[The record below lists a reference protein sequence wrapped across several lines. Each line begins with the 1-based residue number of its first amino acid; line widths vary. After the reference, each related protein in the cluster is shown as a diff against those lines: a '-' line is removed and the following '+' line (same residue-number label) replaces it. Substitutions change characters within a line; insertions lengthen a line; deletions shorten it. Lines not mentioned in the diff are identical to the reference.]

1 MTNSKNSTNNSSKSD
16 ELYAIAE
23 TSGQQFWF
31 EVNRY
36 YDIDRL
42 NAKEKDKITLEK
54 VLLLK
59 DNDSITIGKPYVKD
73 AKIELEVVSHKRDK
87 KILVYKMRPKKK
99 TRRKMGHRQ
108 ELTRVMV
115 KSIKIGK
122 SVPKSSSKKE
132 ETVKKETKPKSEKS
146 TNLTILM
153 AHKKGTGSTRNGRDS
168 NSKRLGVKAYGG
180 EKVTAGSI
188 LIRQRGTSFLPGIN
202 VGKGKDDTLFALKEG
217 TVSFESIKRNLRNRK
232 RVNIVI

>member
-1 MTNSKNSTNNSSKSD
+1 MTNSKISSNKSSSSS
-16 ELYAIAE
+16 EMYAIAE

-59 DNDSITIGKPYVKD
+59 DQNSITIGKPYIKD
-73 AKIELEVVSHKRDK
+73 AKIELEVVSHTRAR

-115 KSIKIGK
+115 KSISIGK
-122 SVPKSSSKKE
+122 SVPKSTSKK

-146 TNLTILM
+146 TN
-153 AHKKGTGSTRNGRDS
+153 
-168 NSKRLGVKAYGG
+168 
-180 EKVTAGSI
+180 
-188 LIRQRGTSFLPGIN
+188 
-202 VGKGKDDTLFALKEG
+202 
-217 TVSFESIKRNLRNRK
+217 
-232 RVNIVI
+232 

>member
-1 MTNSKNSTNNSSKSD
+1 MTNPKNSKNNSSKNN

-31 EVNRY
+31 EVDRY

-59 DNDSITIGKPYVKD
+59 DKNSITIGKPYIKD

-99 TRRKMGHRQ
+99 TRKKMGHRQ

-115 KSIKIGK
+115 KSISVVK
-122 SVPKSSSKKE
+122 SSPKSSSKKE
-132 ETVKKETKPKSEKS
+132 VVKKEPKPKSEKS
-146 TNLTILM
+146 TN
-153 AHKKGTGSTRNGRDS
+153 
-168 NSKRLGVKAYGG
+168 
-180 EKVTAGSI
+180 
-188 LIRQRGTSFLPGIN
+188 
-202 VGKGKDDTLFALKEG
+202 
-217 TVSFESIKRNLRNRK
+217 
-232 RVNIVI
+232 

>member
-1 MTNSKNSTNNSSKSD
+1 MTNSKTTSSNSSKD
-16 ELYAIAE
+16 KELYAIAE
-23 TSGQQFWF
+23 TSGQQFLF

-42 NAKEKDKITLEK
+42 KAKEKEKITLEK

-59 DNDSITIGKPYVKD
+59 DKNSITIGQPYIKD

-115 KSIKIGK
+115 KSISVAK
-122 SVPKSSSKKE
+122 SSSKSSSKKE
-132 ETVKKETKPKSEKS
+132 AVKKEPKPKSEKS
-146 TNLTILM
+146 TN
-153 AHKKGTGSTRNGRDS
+153 
-168 NSKRLGVKAYGG
+168 
-180 EKVTAGSI
+180 
-188 LIRQRGTSFLPGIN
+188 
-202 VGKGKDDTLFALKEG
+202 
-217 TVSFESIKRNLRNRK
+217 
-232 RVNIVI
+232 

>member
-1 MTNSKNSTNNSSKSD
+1 MTNSKNFSNNSKTN

-31 EVNRY
+31 EINRY

-59 DNDSITIGKPYVKD
+59 DKNSITIGKPYVKD

-99 TRRKMGHRQ
+99 TRKKMGHRQ

-115 KSIKIGK
+115 KSISIDK
-122 SVPKSSSKKE
+122 SAPKSSSKKE
-132 ETVKKETKPKSEKS
+132 TIKKDTKSKSEKS
-146 TNLTILM
+146 
-153 AHKKGTGSTRNGRDS
+153 
-168 NSKRLGVKAYGG
+168 
-180 EKVTAGSI
+180 
-188 LIRQRGTSFLPGIN
+188 
-202 VGKGKDDTLFALKEG
+202 
-217 TVSFESIKRNLRNRK
+217 
-232 RVNIVI
+232 

>member
-1 MTNSKNSTNNSSKSD
+1 MTNSKKSSNNSQNN

-59 DNDSITIGKPYVKD
+59 DKNSITIGKPYVKD

-115 KSIKIGK
+115 KSIAVGK
-122 SVPKSSSKKE
+122 SAPKSSSKKE
-132 ETVKKETKPKSEKS
+132 TTKKETKPKSEKS
-146 TNLTILM
+146 TN
-153 AHKKGTGSTRNGRDS
+153 
-168 NSKRLGVKAYGG
+168 
-180 EKVTAGSI
+180 
-188 LIRQRGTSFLPGIN
+188 
-202 VGKGKDDTLFALKEG
+202 
-217 TVSFESIKRNLRNRK
+217 
-232 RVNIVI
+232 

>member
-1 MTNSKNSTNNSSKSD
+1 MKNPKNSSNNSPKSD

-31 EVNRY
+31 EVDRY

-42 NAKEKDKITLEK
+42 NAKEKDKIILDK

-59 DNDSITIGKPYVKD
+59 DKNTISIGKPYVKD

-99 TRRKMGHRQ
+99 TRKKMGHRQ

-115 KSIKIGK
+115 KSISLG
-122 SVPKSSSKKE
+122 SSAPKSSSKKD
-132 ETVKKETKPKSEKS
+132 TVKKETKPKSEKS
-146 TNLTILM
+146 
-153 AHKKGTGSTRNGRDS
+153 S
-168 NSKRLGVKAYGG
+168 N
-180 EKVTAGSI
+180 
-188 LIRQRGTSFLPGIN
+188 
-202 VGKGKDDTLFALKEG
+202 
-217 TVSFESIKRNLRNRK
+217 
-232 RVNIVI
+232 

>member
-1 MTNSKNSTNNSSKSD
+1 MTNSKNSLNNSSKSS

-42 NAKEKDKITLEK
+42 NAKEKDKIILEK
-54 VLLLK
+54 VLLIK
-59 DNDSITIGKPYVKD
+59 DKATINIGKPYIEN

-115 KSIKIGK
+115 KSISIGK
-122 SVPKSSSKKE
+122 SSPKSSSKKE
-132 ETVKKETKPKSEKS
+132 TIKKETKPKSENS
-146 TNLTILM
+146 TN
-153 AHKKGTGSTRNGRDS
+153 
-168 NSKRLGVKAYGG
+168 
-180 EKVTAGSI
+180 
-188 LIRQRGTSFLPGIN
+188 
-202 VGKGKDDTLFALKEG
+202 
-217 TVSFESIKRNLRNRK
+217 
-232 RVNIVI
+232 

>member
-1 MTNSKNSTNNSSKSD
+1 MTNSKKSSNNSSKSN
-16 ELYAIAE
+16 ELFAIAE
-23 TSGQQFWF
+23 TSGQQFCF
-31 EVNRY
+31 EVDRY

-42 NAKEKDKITLEK
+42 NAKEKDNVTLEK

-59 DNDSITIGKPYVKD
+59 DKDSITVGKPYIKD

-122 SVPKSSSKKE
+122 SSPKSSSKKE
-132 ETVKKETKPKSEKS
+132 ETNKKETKPKSEKS
-146 TNLTILM
+146 TN
-153 AHKKGTGSTRNGRDS
+153 
-168 NSKRLGVKAYGG
+168 
-180 EKVTAGSI
+180 
-188 LIRQRGTSFLPGIN
+188 
-202 VGKGKDDTLFALKEG
+202 
-217 TVSFESIKRNLRNRK
+217 
-232 RVNIVI
+232 

>member
-1 MTNSKNSTNNSSKSD
+1 MTNSKKSSNNSSKSN

-31 EVNRY
+31 EVDRY

-42 NAKEKDKITLEK
+42 NAKEKDKITLDK
-54 VLLLK
+54 VLVLK
-59 DNDSITIGKPYVKD
+59 DKESITIGKPYVKD

-115 KSIKIGK
+115 KSIKIVK
-122 SVPKSSSKKE
+122 SAPKSSSKNE
-132 ETVKKETKPKSEKS
+132 ETVKKGTKPKSEKS
-146 TNLTILM
+146 TN
-153 AHKKGTGSTRNGRDS
+153 
-168 NSKRLGVKAYGG
+168 
-180 EKVTAGSI
+180 
-188 LIRQRGTSFLPGIN
+188 
-202 VGKGKDDTLFALKEG
+202 
-217 TVSFESIKRNLRNRK
+217 
-232 RVNIVI
+232 

>member
-1 MTNSKNSTNNSSKSD
+1 MTKTKTSSSNSSKNN

-59 DNDSITIGKPYVKD
+59 ENDSVTVGKPYVKD

-115 KSIKIGK
+115 KSISVGK
-122 SVPKSSSKKE
+122 SAPKSPSKT
-132 ETVKKETKPKSEKS
+132 ETVKKEAKPKSEKS
-146 TNLTILM
+146 TN
-153 AHKKGTGSTRNGRDS
+153 
-168 NSKRLGVKAYGG
+168 
-180 EKVTAGSI
+180 
-188 LIRQRGTSFLPGIN
+188 
-202 VGKGKDDTLFALKEG
+202 
-217 TVSFESIKRNLRNRK
+217 
-232 RVNIVI
+232 

>member
-1 MTNSKNSTNNSSKSD
+1 MTNSKNSTNNSNN

-36 YDIDRL
+36 YDLDRL

-59 DNDSITIGKPYVKD
+59 DKNTLSIGKPYVKD
-73 AKIELEVVSHKRDK
+73 AKIELEVVSHKRGK

-99 TRRKMGHRQ
+99 TRKKMGHRQ
-108 ELTRVMV
+108 ELTRVVV

-122 SVPKSSSKKE
+122 NPPKSSSKK

-146 TNLTILM
+146 TN
-153 AHKKGTGSTRNGRDS
+153 
-168 NSKRLGVKAYGG
+168 
-180 EKVTAGSI
+180 
-188 LIRQRGTSFLPGIN
+188 
-202 VGKGKDDTLFALKEG
+202 
-217 TVSFESIKRNLRNRK
+217 
-232 RVNIVI
+232 

>member
-1 MTNSKNSTNNSSKSD
+1 MTNSKNTTNNSKSN

-31 EVNRY
+31 EENKY

-59 DNDSITIGKPYVKD
+59 DKDTITIGKPYVKD
-73 AKIELEVVSHKRDK
+73 AKIELEVISHRRDK

-115 KSIKIGK
+115 KSITLGK
-122 SVPKSSSKKE
+122 SSPKSSTKKD
-132 ETVKKETKPKSEKS
+132 TVKKETKPKSEKS
-146 TNLTILM
+146 TN
-153 AHKKGTGSTRNGRDS
+153 
-168 NSKRLGVKAYGG
+168 
-180 EKVTAGSI
+180 
-188 LIRQRGTSFLPGIN
+188 
-202 VGKGKDDTLFALKEG
+202 
-217 TVSFESIKRNLRNRK
+217 
-232 RVNIVI
+232 

>member
-1 MTNSKNSTNNSSKSD
+1 MANSKNSSSNSPKSN

-23 TSGQQFWF
+23 TSGQQFWL
-31 EVNRY
+31 EVIRY

-59 DNDSITIGKPYVKD
+59 DKNSITIGKPYVKD

-115 KSIKIGK
+115 KSISLGK
-122 SVPKSSSKKE
+122 SAPKSSSKKE
-132 ETVKKETKPKSEKS
+132 TVKEETKPKSEKS
-146 TNLTILM
+146 TN
-153 AHKKGTGSTRNGRDS
+153 
-168 NSKRLGVKAYGG
+168 
-180 EKVTAGSI
+180 
-188 LIRQRGTSFLPGIN
+188 
-202 VGKGKDDTLFALKEG
+202 
-217 TVSFESIKRNLRNRK
+217 
-232 RVNIVI
+232 

>member
-1 MTNSKNSTNNSSKSD
+1 MKNSKNSSNNSLKSD

-36 YDIDRL
+36 YDIDRI
-42 NAKEKDKITLEK
+42 NAKEKDKITLDK
-54 VLLLK
+54 VFLLK
-59 DNDSITIGKPYVKD
+59 DKNSINIGKPYIKD

-99 TRRKMGHRQ
+99 TRKKMGHRQ

-115 KSIKIGK
+115 KSISIGK
-122 SVPKSSSKKE
+122 SAPKSSSKK

-146 TNLTILM
+146 TN
-153 AHKKGTGSTRNGRDS
+153 
-168 NSKRLGVKAYGG
+168 
-180 EKVTAGSI
+180 
-188 LIRQRGTSFLPGIN
+188 
-202 VGKGKDDTLFALKEG
+202 
-217 TVSFESIKRNLRNRK
+217 
-232 RVNIVI
+232 

>member
-1 MTNSKNSTNNSSKSD
+1 MTNSKKSSNNSSKSN

-31 EVNRY
+31 EVDRY

-42 NAKEKDKITLEK
+42 NANEKDKITLDK
-54 VLLLK
+54 VLVLK
-59 DNDSITIGKPYVKD
+59 DKESITIGKPYVKD
-73 AKIELEVVSHKRDK
+73 ARIELEVVSHKRDK

-122 SVPKSSSKKE
+122 NVPKSSSKKE
-132 ETVKKETKPKSEKS
+132 ETVKKETKPKSETS
-146 TNLTILM
+146 TN
-153 AHKKGTGSTRNGRDS
+153 
-168 NSKRLGVKAYGG
+168 
-180 EKVTAGSI
+180 
-188 LIRQRGTSFLPGIN
+188 
-202 VGKGKDDTLFALKEG
+202 
-217 TVSFESIKRNLRNRK
+217 
-232 RVNIVI
+232 

>member
-1 MTNSKNSTNNSSKSD
+1 MTNSKNSSNNSSKSN

-31 EVNRY
+31 EVDRY

-59 DNDSITIGKPYVKD
+59 DKNSITIGQPYIKD

-115 KSIKIGK
+115 KSITIGK
-122 SVPKSSSKKE
+122 SAPKSSSKKE
-132 ETVKKETKPKSEKS
+132 TLTRKLLTRKLSQ
-146 TNLTILM
+146 NLKNL
-153 AHKKGTGSTRNGRDS
+153 
-168 NSKRLGVKAYGG
+168 
-180 EKVTAGSI
+180 
-188 LIRQRGTSFLPGIN
+188 Q
-202 VGKGKDDTLFALKEG
+202 LKH
-217 TVSFESIKRNLRNRK
+217 F
-232 RVNIVI
+232 

>member
-1 MTNSKNSTNNSSKSD
+1 MTNSKNSINNSLKSN

-23 TSGQQFWF
+23 SSGQQFWF

-54 VLLLK
+54 VLVLK
-59 DNDSITIGKPYVKD
+59 DKESITIGKPYVKD

-115 KSIKIGK
+115 KSIKIVN

-146 TNLTILM
+146 TN
-153 AHKKGTGSTRNGRDS
+153 
-168 NSKRLGVKAYGG
+168 
-180 EKVTAGSI
+180 
-188 LIRQRGTSFLPGIN
+188 
-202 VGKGKDDTLFALKEG
+202 
-217 TVSFESIKRNLRNRK
+217 
-232 RVNIVI
+232 

>member
-1 MTNSKNSTNNSSKSD
+1 MTNSKNSSNNSSKKD

-31 EVNRY
+31 EVDKY

-42 NAKEKDKITLEK
+42 NAKEKDKITLDK
-54 VLLLK
+54 ILLLK
-59 DNDSITIGKPYVKD
+59 DKNSIEIGKPYVKD

-115 KSIKIGK
+115 KSISLGK
-122 SVPKSSSKKE
+122 SSPKSSSKKE
-132 ETVKKETKPKSEKS
+132 TVKKEAKPKSEKS
-146 TNLTILM
+146 TN
-153 AHKKGTGSTRNGRDS
+153 
-168 NSKRLGVKAYGG
+168 
-180 EKVTAGSI
+180 
-188 LIRQRGTSFLPGIN
+188 
-202 VGKGKDDTLFALKEG
+202 
-217 TVSFESIKRNLRNRK
+217 
-232 RVNIVI
+232 

>member
-1 MTNSKNSTNNSSKSD
+1 MTNSKNSSNNSPKSN

-23 TSGQQFWF
+23 TSGQQFCF

-42 NAKEKDKITLEK
+42 KAKEKDNITLEK
-54 VLLLK
+54 VLLVK
-59 DNDSITIGKPYVKD
+59 DKNSITIGKPYVEN

-115 KSIKIGK
+115 KSISIGK
-122 SVPKSSSKKE
+122 SSPKTSSKKE
-132 ETVKKETKPKSEKS
+132 TIKKETKPKSEKS
-146 TNLTILM
+146 TN
-153 AHKKGTGSTRNGRDS
+153 
-168 NSKRLGVKAYGG
+168 
-180 EKVTAGSI
+180 
-188 LIRQRGTSFLPGIN
+188 
-202 VGKGKDDTLFALKEG
+202 
-217 TVSFESIKRNLRNRK
+217 
-232 RVNIVI
+232 